1 MAGKLVL
8 IDMFAPSVKISKKKA
23 SAVPEEKKVVE
34 AKEQDQSPVLSMPLL
49 PCTEPTAWEKAAK
62 LQNNFSKLDKETKN
76 SPLKVAPSRQRG
88 LWISETFAS
97 PGRCIKRKVRKPARA
112 TLKAA
117 LLKNKENICPGL
129 KGKYL
134 NVQLTNAFP
143 RMERASS

>member
-8 IDMFAPSVKISKKKA
+8 IDMFAPSVKINKEKA

-88 LWISETFAS
+88 LWISETFVS
-97 PGRCIKRKVRKPARA
+97 HGRCIRKVRKPARA

-143 RMERASS
+143 RMGRASS